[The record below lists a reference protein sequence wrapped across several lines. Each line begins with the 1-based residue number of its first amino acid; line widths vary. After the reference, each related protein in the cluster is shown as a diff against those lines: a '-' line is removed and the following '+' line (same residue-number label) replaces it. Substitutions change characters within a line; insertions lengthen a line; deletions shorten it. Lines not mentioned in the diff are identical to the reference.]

1 MPLGWVVLGAPTG
14 YVGAGTLNIFGLIW
28 MLKHAETK
36 HVFAATF

>member
-1 MPLGWVVLGAPTG
+1 MLGAPTG
-14 YVGAGTLNIFGLIW
+14 QGPELLTFLAVTCLIW